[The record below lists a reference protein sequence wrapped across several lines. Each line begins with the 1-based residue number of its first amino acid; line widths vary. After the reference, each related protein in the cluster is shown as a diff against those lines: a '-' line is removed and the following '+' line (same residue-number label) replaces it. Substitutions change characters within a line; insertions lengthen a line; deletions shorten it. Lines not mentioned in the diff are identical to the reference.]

1 MPRPWLPPFP
11 LLSMKIKLLSSVALF
26 LGIAAVVVA
35 VPLTV
40 TTAVHTKPD
49 PSSPAISY
57 LKAGT
62 EPVAALS
69 AFTSVPA
76 GWVAVEIPGPFEGY
90 VENKD
95 LTKSLDVK
103 PGANIRVAPKLD
115 GGVLAVAEKDDK
127 TTITGLRG
135 KWTQITLE
143 KKLVG
148 YIRLGGSSRR
158 VPPVATAPAGGPLSP
173 APVSPNAY
181 GVGGPGQAA
190 PMVNL
195 GDGGAASLPR
205 QFMGKFVLTRWP
217 LMPRRA

>member
-1 MPRPWLPPFP
+1 
-11 LLSMKIKLLSSVALF
+11 MKTKLVNSAVSFLAFSVCV
-26 LGIAAVVVA
+26 IAA
-35 VPLTV
+35 PLTV

-49 PSSPAISY
+49 ANSPAISY

-69 AFTSVPA
+69 AFASAPA
-76 GWVAVEIPGPFEGY
+76 GWMAVELAGPFEGY

-115 GGVLAVAEKDDK
+115 AGVLAVAEKDDK

-148 YIRLGGSSRR
+148 FINVSAGGSQMSPKAATTPAPSTAV
-158 VPPVATAPAGGPLSP
+158 VPPPPT
-173 APVSPNAY
+173 
-181 GVGGPGQAA
+181 
-190 PMVNL
+190 
-195 GDGGAASLPR
+195 
-205 QFMGKFVLTRWP
+205 
-217 LMPRRA
+217 